1 MRCFIPTQG
10 PTQGRSYLPSIGT
23 RKVLKAGSRSSR
35 SLNLHIDSSVLSEQ
49 ALTKMHLPA
58 RRCTQPVAGTPG
70 DLTPYPF
77 RAGPRIPSP
86 KIGRPVPPV
95 RRRGRGRSICPEHS
109 RWWLLRDRNV
119 HARADAGATLLRRTQ
134 TEVDGSEH
142 CAPRCPQKTA
152 NTPQDRPFSQHR
164 ETSTPTPTPNRGYW
178 PLGVGVKD
186 KRNEG
191 CPRATRL
198 ECYRFPVCR
207 DDIRHEDPKTRT
219 TRRP

>member
-58 RRCTQPVAGTPG
+58 RRRHPG
-70 DLTPYPF
+70 GPHPLPF
-77 RAGPRIPSP
+77 PSRPFSPLIPSP

-119 HARADAGATLLRRTQ
+119 HARADAGATLFRRTQ
-134 TEVDGSEH
+134 TEVDGSEQR
-142 CAPRCPQKTA
+142 APRCPQKTA
-152 NTPQDRPFSQHR
+152 NTPRDRPFSQDWGDQY
-164 ETSTPTPTPNRGYW
+164 PYPN
-178 PLGVGVKD
+178 
-186 KRNEG
+186 
-191 CPRATRL
+191 A
-198 ECYRFPVCR
+198 
-207 DDIRHEDPKTRT
+207 
-219 TRRP
+219 